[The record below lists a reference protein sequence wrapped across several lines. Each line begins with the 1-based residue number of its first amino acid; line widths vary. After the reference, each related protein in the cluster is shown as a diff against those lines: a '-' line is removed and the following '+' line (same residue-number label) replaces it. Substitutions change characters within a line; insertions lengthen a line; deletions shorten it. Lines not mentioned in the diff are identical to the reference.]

1 MTPVNIPLLC
11 LSAAL
16 VAAGFVLI
24 ERSRF
29 GQALIG
35 GGLWLFT
42 AAMVGFDSPTLAV
55 VTAGFAGVGLAK
67 GGLFLRDRLL
77 DSDRSWIGLWRS
89 LVGLPQSI
97 CDRPLSEK
105 IEQLEQLGWMIR
117 EIGSVPG
124 IEGWWVVCDSSG
136 RRRGSPERDKEAA
149 VDSALMTL
157 VRR

>member
-11 LSAAL
+11 LSAAI

-24 ERSRF
+24 ECSRF
-29 GQALIG
+29 GQALVG

-55 VTAGFAGVGLAK
+55 ATAGFAGVGLAK
-67 GGLFLRDRLL
+67 AGLLLRDRWL

-97 CDRPLSEK
+97 CDRPLREK
-105 IEQLEQLGWMIR
+105 IEHLEQLGWAVR
-117 EIGSVPG
+117 QPSYST
-124 IEGWWVVCDSSG
+124 WWLVLDNTG
-136 RRRGSPERDKEAA
+136 HRRAADRDKEAA
-149 VDSALMTL
+149 VNRALTLL

>member
-1 MTPVNIPLLC
+1 MSPLVIAAAAL
-11 LSAAL
+11 AAL
-16 VAAGFVLI
+16 VV
-24 ERSRF
+24 
-29 GQALIG
+29 
-35 GGLWLFT
+35 
-42 AAMVGFDSPTLAV
+42 LAV
-55 VTAGFAGVGLAK
+55 L
-67 GGLFLRDRLL
+67 LSRLLLRDQWL
-77 DSDRSWIGLWRS
+77 DSDRSLIGLWRS

-105 IEQLEQLGWMIR
+105 IEHIEVLGWMIR

>member
-11 LSAAL
+11 LSVAI

-24 ERSRF
+24 DHSRF
-29 GQALIG
+29 GRVLIG

-55 VTAGFAGVGLAK
+55 ATAGLAGVGLAK
-67 GGLFLRDRLL
+67 AGLLLRDRWL

-105 IEQLEQLGWMIR
+105 IEQLEQLGWTVR
-117 EIGSVPG
+117 NPADSA
-124 IEGWWVVCDSSG
+124 WWVVLDNTG

-149 VDSALMTL
+149 VNSALMTL